1 MRPAVEEEKLKFLKS
16 VKQRFSMLDYA
27 LLEALVAVVRQ
38 GSFEKAAR
46 ALHVTSS
53 AVSQRIKLLEER
65 VGAVLVVRGQPCVA
79 TEAGAALCQHTE
91 RVALLEHE
99 LGEALPVRAKPKTL
113 TSLRIAVNAD
123 SVATWF
129 VKAVA
134 ARSTELGVAFDLV
147 VDDQDHTAELL
158 RRGAVQ
164 AAVTTSAEPV
174 RGALVKRLGRMR
186 FVATCSPAFHARY
199 FRQGVTRQALQ
210 LAPCLVFDS
219 KDRLQHRFMKKA
231 VHVELDPPMHRV
243 PSLHGFLEACR
254 GGMAWAM
261 NPEALVRDELASGA
275 LVPVLKDCVVD
286 VKLFWQRVGLP
297 STTLD
302 AVTDCVVEAAHR
314 EL

>member
-1 MRPAVEEEKLKFLKS
+1 M
-16 VKQRFSMLDYA
+16 MLDYA
-27 LLEALVAVVRQ
+27 LLEALVAVTRQ

-53 AVSQRIKLLEER
+53 AISQRIKLLEER

-79 TEAGAALCQHTE
+79 TEAGEALCQHTE

-99 LGEALPVRAKPKTL
+99 LAADLPARAP
-113 TSLRIAVNAD
+113 TSVRIAVNAD

-134 ARSTELGVAFDLV
+134 QRSAELGVVFDLV
-147 VDDQDHTAELL
+147 VDDQDHTAESL

-174 RGALVKRLGRMR
+174 RGAQVKRLGRMR
-186 FVATCSPAFHARY
+186 FIATCSPAFHARY
-199 FRQGVTRQALQ
+199 FKAGVTRQTLQ
-210 LAPCLVFDS
+210 RAPILIFDG
-219 KDRLQHRFMKKA
+219 KDRLQHRFMRKA
-231 VHVELDPPMHRV
+231 VHAELEPPAHRV

-254 GGMAWAM
+254 SGMAWAM
-261 NPEALVRDELASGA
+261 NPESLVRDELASGA
-275 LVPVLKDCVVD
+275 LVPVLDDCAID
-286 VKLFWQRVGLP
+286 VRLFWQRIGLP

-302 AVTDCVVEAAHR
+302 AVTECVVSAARR
-314 EL
+314 ELLP